1 MSASDPAAFISYS
14 RNDSEFV
21 MRLAGDLKAAGANVW
36 LDQLD
41 ISPGQ
46 RWDRAVEGALDDSPV
61 MLVVLSSAAID
72 SMNVMDEVSFALG
85 KQKTVIP
92 ILIQDCAIPFRLR
105 RIQHIDFRRDYTRGL
120 GVLLKHLG
128 VQVAEPV
135 APQASEASTAMLP
148 ATGAEAELQEQLRQ
162 ERESDR
168 KAREEEEAQRK
179 ATAEREA
186 REEAKRKAQAE
197 EEARLKATAEREELE
212 EVRSILAIPPIKNPT
227 EERPTHDARA
237 NCDVG
242 EQKQIL
248 RTDLVGG
255 GPESRYYITQPAA
268 AELQAALEKMVGIV
282 LVKGS
287 RQVGKTSLMVR
298 GLLQARKT
306 GKTVVFLD
314 LQKLNNDELKNLTTL
329 YKALGG
335 MVADQLKIDTEIEDT
350 WKERKAPSVNFEN
363 YIRREVMDK
372 MEGHLVIG
380 MDEADR
386 LLRHDYASEVFSM
399 FRSWHNAHAFNP
411 DLPWNRITVVLVTA
425 GDRVC

>member
-1 MSASDPAAFISYS
+1 
-14 RNDSEFV
+14 
-21 MRLAGDLKAAGANVW
+21 
-36 LDQLD
+36 
-41 ISPGQ
+41 
-46 RWDRAVEGALDDSPV
+46 
-61 MLVVLSSAAID
+61 
-72 SMNVMDEVSFALG
+72 MDEVSFALG